1 MPNPFTV
8 TDTCYLLQERVKQ
21 LYVWVIK
28 LVTREEIT
36 HLNLDDNIITLTK
49 ISVIIFENFKNFRDS
64 QSIFAKNLVMK
75 FL

>member
-8 TDTCYLLQERVKQ
+8 TDTGYLLQERVKQ

-36 HLNLDDNIITLTK
+36 HLNLDDNIIPLTK
-49 ISVIIFENFKNFRDS
+49 ISVILFEIFKNSRDS
-64 QSIFAKNLVMK
+64 QSIFENNLVIK
-75 FL
+75 LL

>member
-8 TDTCYLLQERVKQ
+8 TDTGYLLQERVKQ

-36 HLNLDDNIITLTK
+36 HLNLDDTIITGCLITLCSK
-49 ISVIIFENFKNFRDS
+49 VNAYEG
-64 QSIFAKNLVMK
+64 
-75 FL
+75 

>member
-8 TDTCYLLQERVKQ
+8 TDSDTGYLLQERVKQ

-36 HLNLDDNIITLTK
+36 HLNLDDNIITGCLIT
-49 ISVIIFENFKNFRDS
+49 
-64 QSIFAKNLVMK
+64 L
-75 FL
+75 